1 MRPLPPSKTTQNL
14 SENEKHLH
22 LLVGVRKTVNPPY
35 GFVIGR
41 IFVYFFDATAPKAPS
56 DEGAVSEAD

>member
-1 MRPLPPSKTTQNL
+1 MKEKPPDL
-14 SENEKHLH
+14 AGGH
-22 LLVGVRKTVNPPY
+22 KTVNPPY

-41 IFVYFFDATAPKAPS
+41 IFAYCFDVAAPKAPS

>member
-1 MRPLPPSKTTQNL
+1 MIHPVYKTKPPV
-14 SENEKHLH
+14 
-22 LLVGVRKTVNPPY
+22 LVGVRKTVNPPY

-41 IFVYFFDATAPKAPS
+41 ICVYFFDATAPKAPS

>member
-1 MRPLPPSKTTQNL
+1 MST
-14 SENEKHLH
+14 
-22 LLVGVRKTVNPPY
+22 LLMAGARKTVKPPY

-41 IFVYFFDATAPKAPS
+41 IFVYCFDVATSKAPS